1 MQNNEVS
8 MKIFDSI
15 DPRIKKILEK
25 VTEIKFENS
34 MKLSKMNKNSSK
46 NNTGNA
52 AELDYS

>member
-8 MKIFDSI
+8 MKIFDAI

-34 MKLSKMNKNSSK
+34 MKLGKIKKKDVKDTAPEQDCS
-46 NNTGNA
+46 
-52 AELDYS
+52 